1 MDFRHP
7 AVIAIALGILVPQG
21 KVIDHT
27 QARRYVGK
35 LITLEGPVAAVRTV
49 SGGDIWLSLGK
60 PYPGASVVIVIPTS
74 IGRSVGDFRD
84 YEGATIRVTGMV
96 AISGYDVPGRSPD
109 PTASRRVPQSSN
121 TPSITLAD
129 MSAIQLITPAPPP

>member
-1 MDFRHP
+1 MDFGHS
-7 AVIAIALGILVPQG
+7 AIIAISLVMLVPQG

-35 LITLEGPVAAVRTV
+35 LVTLEGPVAAVRTV

-74 IGRSVGDFRD
+74 IGKSVGDFRD
-84 YEGATIRVTGMV
+84 YEGATIRVTGLV
-96 AISGYDVPGRSPD
+96 AIAGYDVPGRSPD
-109 PTASRRVPQSSN
+109 PAAPRSVPRAPT
-121 TPSITLAD
+121 TPFITLAD

>member
-1 MDFRHP
+1 MDFGHS
-7 AVIAIALGILVPQG
+7 AVIAISLVMLVPQG

-60 PYPGASVVIVIPTS
+60 PYPGASVVIVIPAS
-74 IGRSVGDFRD
+74 IGKTVGDFRD
-84 YEGATIRVTGMV
+84 YEGATIRVTGVV
-96 AISGYDVPGRSPD
+96 AIAGYDVPGRSPD
-109 PTASRRVPQSSN
+109 PTASRRVPQTPN
-121 TPSITLAD
+121 TPSITLAE
-129 MSAIQLITPAPPP
+129 MSAIQVITPPPPP